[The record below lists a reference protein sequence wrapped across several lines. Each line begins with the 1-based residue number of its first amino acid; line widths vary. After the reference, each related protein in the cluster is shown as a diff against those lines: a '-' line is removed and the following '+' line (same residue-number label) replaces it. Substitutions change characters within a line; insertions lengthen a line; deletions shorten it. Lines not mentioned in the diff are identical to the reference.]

1 MYFAPVIRRSTFAP
15 YSPAL
20 RQIDR
25 GLERF
30 LSDALLAPAPGFAR
44 AVTLADDAQATTL
57 QLDLPGLAREQLSI
71 QLEDNLVRIEST
83 QDAPRQLKAR
93 YALAQD
99 IDPTTSE
106 AKLEHGVLT
115 LKLGKKQPVSNA
127 TALQI
132 A

>member
-1 MYFAPVIRRSTFAP
+1 MFFTPVVRRTAYAPTPRSV
-15 YSPAL
+15 
-20 RQIDR
+20 DR
-25 GLERF
+25 SLERF
-30 LSDALLAPAPGFAR
+30 IHEALLVSTPARTAQPV
-44 AVTLADDAQATTL
+44 VTQDEQSTTL
-57 QLDLPGLAREQLSI
+57 QLDVPGLGREHLAI
-71 QLEDNLVRIEST
+71 QIEDNVVRIESVK
-83 QDAPRQLKAR
+83 DAPRAFKAS

-99 IDPTTSE
+99 IDSAASE